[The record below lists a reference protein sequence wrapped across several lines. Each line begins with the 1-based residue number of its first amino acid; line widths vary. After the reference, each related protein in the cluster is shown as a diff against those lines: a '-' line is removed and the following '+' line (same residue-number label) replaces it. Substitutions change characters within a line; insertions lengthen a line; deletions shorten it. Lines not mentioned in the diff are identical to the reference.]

1 MQKAEDVKTE
11 SVLRLTG
18 FLLLFLVVF
27 FFSVYRTTDVLRVNN
42 TTYLLKI
49 SSTKSQLINGLS
61 DTQALPQ
68 NTGMLFI
75 LPNLDYQ
82 CFWMKGMKFNLDI
95 IWLNSEKK
103 VIKIEQN
110 LSPSTYPNNYCPSSF
125 ARYVLEMNSGF
136 IKTNKIRLGQV
147 LNF

>member
-1 MQKAEDVKTE
+1 
-11 SVLRLTG
+11 
-18 FLLLFLVVF
+18 
-27 FFSVYRTTDVLRVNN
+27 
-42 TTYLLKI
+42 
-49 SSTKSQLINGLS
+49 
-61 DTQALPQ
+61 
-68 NTGMLFI
+68 
-75 LPNLDYQ
+75 
-82 CFWMKGMKFNLDI
+82 MKGMKFNLDI

>member
-27 FFSVYRTTDVLRVNN
+27 FFSVYRTTDVLRINN

-68 NTGMLFI
+68 NRGMLFI